1 MEVRWTPPKAR
12 PDPSVEIAEVE
23 LDNVDDESGKTIA
36 RRFKLIAPIGVGATA
51 VVYRA
56 TDLETKSE
64 VAVKWLHRTL
74 RDDPEACRYFAQ
86 EGRLTARINHP
97 HLLRAH
103 FYGALRGAPFIV
115 FELVPGMSLHG
126 LAAMRPMPW
135 RRLTTIVI
143 QALDALARLHEEG
156 VVHGDIQP
164 ENIIVQ
170 QTALGLD
177 FAKVIDLGFASA
189 RFCRR
194 LTQAAAPPKEI
205 HATAGFIAPERLA
218 GLEPDARADLYSVG
232 ATMYYLL
239 TTRQVPDI
247 SLAPDEL
254 GVPTLRIMAPGAGI
268 PVAIDAIVMRALSD
282 IDDRFQSAAEM
293 AEALRAALAQPD
305 APPLVAELPALVAGL
320 PTLAADPPPLV
331 ADSPPV
337 ADSPT
342 LSEPP
347 AAAAAGRA
355 APVSEASPHQ
365 TAAAANAD
373 DREPGPTDLPLGR
386 PYVQSRGPLV
396 LTLCAGVVLGALGFA
411 GLWRAGAALEG
422 SHAMAKQAMD
432 MAPRSPEE
440 TASRSHPEPNAVDV
454 EPPPATPLPLPVP
467 LPEPIYKPTIPSS
480 PPVKKP
486 TESRAQRVRS
496 SIHRCKPVMP
506 FAESKVVVQTDDRGQ
521 TVILFNGREAMG
533 QFGDCVD
540 RIADRMR
547 LSSDEQIKFQL

>member
-12 PDPSVEIAEVE
+12 PDPEVEVAEVD
-23 LDNVDDESGKTIA
+23 LDNVADESGKTIA

-64 VAVKWLHRTL
+64 VAVKRLHKTL

-103 FYGALRGAPFIV
+103 FYGAPRGAPFIV
-115 FELVPGMSLHG
+115 FELVPGVSLHG

-135 RRLTTIVI
+135 RRLATIVI

-194 LTQAAAPPKEI
+194 LTQAAAPAKEI

-218 GLEPDARADLYSVG
+218 GIEPDARADLYSVG
-232 ATMYYLL
+232 ATMYYML

-254 GVPTLRIMAPGAGI
+254 GVPTPGIMAPGAGI
-268 PVAIDAIVMRALSD
+268 PVVIDAIVMRALSD

-293 AEALRAALAQPD
+293 AEALRDALAQP
-305 APPLVAELPALVAGL
+305 
-320 PTLAADPPPLV
+320 DPPPLV
-331 ADSPPV
+331 ADPPRAADPSPLADLPPLAADPPLV
-337 ADSPT
+337 ADPPP
-342 LSEPP
+342 LPEPP
-347 AAAAAGRA
+347 AI
-355 APVSEASPHQ
+355 APVSEEAPHQ
-365 TAAAANAD
+365 TAAAATAE
-373 DREPGPTDLPLGR
+373 DREPGPTDLPLER
-386 PYVQSRGPLV
+386 PYIRRGPLA
-396 LTLCAGVVLGALGFA
+396 LTLCVGVVLGALGLA
-411 GLWRAGAALEG
+411 GLWKAGAALQG
-422 SHAMAKQAMD
+422 SHAMAEQAMD
-432 MAPRSPEE
+432 EAPASPEV
-440 TASRSHPEPNAVDV
+440 TANRRRPNV
-454 EPPPATPLPLPVP
+454 EPPPAAALPLPAP
-467 LPEPIYKPTIPSS
+467 PPEPTYKPTVPSA
-480 PPVKKP
+480 PVVEKKAAP
-486 TESRAQRVRS
+486 ETRAQRVRR
-496 SIHRCKPVMP
+496 SIHRCNPVMP
-506 FAESKVVVQTDDRGQ
+506 FAKSKVVVQTDDRGQ

-533 QFGDCVD
+533 QFGGCVD

-547 LSSDEQIKFQL
+547 LSSGEQINFQL

>member
-1 MEVRWTPPKAR
+1 MEVRWTRPKAR
-12 PDPSVEIAEVE
+12 PDPEVEVAEVE

-64 VAVKWLHRTL
+64 VAVKRLHKTL

-86 EGRLTARINHP
+86 EGRLTSRINHP

-103 FYGALRGAPFIV
+103 FYGAPRGAPFIV
-115 FELVPGMSLHG
+115 FELVPGVSLHG

-135 RRLTTIVI
+135 RRLATIVI

-177 FAKVIDLGFASA
+177 FAKVIDLGFANA

-194 LTQAAAPPKEI
+194 LTQAAAPAKEI

-218 GLEPDARADLYSVG
+218 GIEPDARADLYSVG

-254 GVPTLRIMAPGAGI
+254 GVPTPGIMAPGAGI
-268 PVAIDAIVMRALSD
+268 PMVIDAIVMRALSD

-293 AEALRAALAQPD
+293 AEALRGALAQPD
-305 APPLVAELPALVAGL
+305 PQPH
-320 PTLAADPPPLV
+320 AADPPPLV

-337 ADSPT
+337 ADLP

-347 AAAAAGRA
+347 AAAAAGPA
-355 APVSEASPHQ
+355 APVSEAPPHQ
-365 TAAAANAD
+365 IAVVATAD
-373 DREPGPTDLPLGR
+373 EREPDPTDLPLAR

-396 LTLCAGVVLGALGFA
+396 LTLGVGVVLGALGLA
-411 GLWRAGAALEG
+411 GLWRAGAALQG
-422 SHAMAKQAMD
+422 SHTMAEQAMD

-454 EPPPATPLPLPVP
+454 EPPPAAPLPLPTP
-467 LPEPIYKPTIPSS
+467 PPEPTYKPTIPSS

-486 TESRAQRVRS
+486 AESRAQRVRS

-540 RIADRMR
+540 RIADRMH
-547 LSSDEQIKFQL
+547 LSSGEQIKFQL